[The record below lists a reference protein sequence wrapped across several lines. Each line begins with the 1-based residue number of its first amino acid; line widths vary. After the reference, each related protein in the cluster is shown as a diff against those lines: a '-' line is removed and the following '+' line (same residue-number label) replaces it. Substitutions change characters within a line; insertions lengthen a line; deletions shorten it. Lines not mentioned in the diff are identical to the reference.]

1 MMSRNVIYWLLAV
14 AFLLRVF
21 AATYWQSTVPEG
33 SSAFRFGDSDTY
45 WVHAQRIASGEPYRY
60 LSDEA
65 RIFRAP
71 LYPIVLAPFAYFAR
85 GYELNEISD
94 LAMIIR
100 IFGAGLGTLCVWLI
114 WSVTSRIG
122 GNLAGLGAAL
132 FAAIYPGSI
141 GMSIF
146 VLSEMIFCP
155 LMLASLACSSFAINQ
170 NSDSSREE
178 KRRDLFWVLLSGIL
192 TGFACLARPSWGLWA
207 GAWWIY
213 VLCVYLGNRRMLSLR
228 VVAKHGLVYVIGIVL
243 AMFPWW
249 IRNFE
254 ITGKFVPSTLQVG
267 ASLYDGWHPGATGS
281 SDEGMAFVN
290 QFLVEQLAEDRLR
303 DARGETKE
311 STLEWRLDRRL
322 RNAAISW
329 VRENPSDA
337 IRLGM
342 VKFWKTWRPLPV
354 AVEVGGQSIRLAEGI
369 AYLVILSCGT
379 LGLWGTRHRLG
390 AWLFAVPVVYFGI
403 LHMAFIGSVRYRQP
417 AILVL
422 CVLAGCGLNWI
433 LDRWLQRRPNNSE
446 NEMRSS

>member
-1 MMSRNVIYWLLAV
+1 MNSRSVIYWLLAV

-71 LYPIVLAPFAYFAR
+71 LYPIVLSPFAYFAS
-85 GYELNEISD
+85 GHELSDISGTA
-94 LAMIIR
+94 LAVR
-100 IFGAGLGTLCVWLI
+100 ILGAGLGTLCVWLV
-114 WSVTSRIG
+114 WSITTR
-122 GNLAGLGAAL
+122 LAGMRAGLVAAFL
-132 FAAIYPGSI
+132 AAIYPGSI

-146 VLSEMIFCP
+146 VLSEMVFCP
-155 LMLASLACSSFAINQ
+155 LMLASLACSSLAI
-170 NSDSSREE
+170 SRSVASSGGS
-178 KRRDLFWVLLSGIL
+178 KRSVLHWVFLSGLL
-192 TGFACLARPSWGLWA
+192 TGLACLARPSWGLWA
-207 GAWWIY
+207 GVLWIY
-213 VLCVYLGNRRMLSLR
+213 ILFVYLGNLGVHSLR
-228 VVAKHGLVYVIGIVL
+228 DIVRYGLVYVVGIVL
-243 AMFPWW
+243 AMSPWW

-281 SDEGMAFVN
+281 SDEGMAFVE
-290 QFLVEQLAEDRLR
+290 QFLIEQLEEDRLR

-311 STLEWRLDRRL
+311 STLEWRLDRRI

-354 AVEVGGQSIRLAEGI
+354 AVEVVGQSIRVAEGV
-369 AYLVILSCGT
+369 AYLVILLLGA
-379 LGLWGTRHRLG
+379 LGLWATRHSLG
-390 AWLFAVPVVYFGI
+390 AWLFAVPMFYFGI

-422 CVLAGCGLNWI
+422 CVLAGCGANWI
-433 LDRWLQRRPNNSE
+433 LDCWRQRRRNNSK